1 MLNLLAAV
9 RKFYILPFIE
19 SGHEKMDAEEH
30 LVCPNCGAPVAKI
43 DVVCKNCG
51 GNLVRR
57 FGFAQKEPE
66 VSVESSSEETD
77 EREFY
82 SVFERLYKLVVSPS
96 EAMKDIGHWPEYTGP
111 VVIVVLLAILESVDV
126 SLAYQKIQWAGDP
139 NLISEGQNFLSTVVT
154 IAVLISVV
162 VVIAYWLVKS
172 LLVKALCDGGS
183 GWSFGTAASVTGY
196 AYLADIIFG
205 IIGVLVVFP
214 LLPSLTINVSDMNAT
229 ETAIANYQIQVLWI
243 RLAVALPLGL
253 IALVW
258 KSYLGGLGT
267 KYGTDEH
274 SSLARGF
281 GVFIS
286 LTLLGWLISFLVRGT
301 I

>member
-1 MLNLLAAV
+1 MNEEGHITYRRCPYCRALLSETE
-9 RKFYILPFIE
+9 R
-19 SGHEKMDAEEH
+19 S
-30 LVCPNCGAPVAKI
+30 CWNCGRDLSTPS
-43 DVVCKNCG
+43 G
-51 GNLVRR
+51 LVHNEPIGSAQATSNETYLRKYSMFQR
-57 FGFAQKEPE
+57 F
-66 VSVESSSEETD
+66 
-77 EREFY
+77 
-82 SVFERLYKLVVSPS
+82 YKLVVSPS
-96 EAMKDIGHWPEYTGP
+96 EAMEDIGRWPDYTGP
-111 VVIVVLLAILESVDV
+111 VVLVVLLAILTAVDV

-139 NLISEGQNFLSTVVT
+139 NLISEGQNFLSSVLT

-162 VVIAYWLVKS
+162 VVIAFWLVKS
-172 LLVKALCDGGS
+172 LLVKALCDSGS

-196 AYLADIIFG
+196 AYIADVIFG
-205 IIGVLVVFP
+205 IIGALVVFP
-214 LLPSLTINVSDMNAT
+214 LLPSVTINVSDMDAT
-229 ETAIANYQIQVLWI
+229 RQALVNFQAQVLLI
-243 RLAVALPLGL
+243 RLAISIPLGIVALL
-253 IALVW
+253 W